1 MPNAP
6 SPTLKQLVEAIVQHE
21 GVEAVLVIGRDGLLV
36 DGRSGS
42 APVDLEALAA
52 HLPRVLSAVAA
63 LGGAVNGD
71 AQSQVG
77 AGGGRGDLVSTI
89 MEFEHGL
96 ALAAVLSSDA
106 SLLVLLSRG
115 SNAAPLL
122 YDLRRFR
129 GRIASII

>member
-1 MPNAP
+1 MPHA
-6 SPTLKQLVEAIVQHE
+6 PTLTQLVEAIVQHE

-42 APVDLEALAA
+42 VPVDLDALAA
-52 HLPRVLSAVAA
+52 HLPRVLDAVTA
-63 LGGAVNGD
+63 LGSAAGDGAPG
-71 AQSQVG
+71 QG
-77 AGGGRGDLVSTI
+77 ELVSTV
-89 MEFEHGL
+89 MEFEQGL

-106 SLLVLLSRG
+106 SLLVLLGRG
-115 SNAAPLL
+115 ANAAPLL

>member
-1 MPNAP
+1 MPHA
-6 SPTLKQLVEAIVQHE
+6 PTLTQLVEAIVQHE

-42 APVDLEALAA
+42 VPVDLDALAA
-52 HLPRVLSAVAA
+52 HLPRVLDAVTA
-63 LGGAVNGD
+63 LGSAAGD
-71 AQSQVG
+71 GPTGQG
-77 AGGGRGDLVSTI
+77 ELVSTV
-89 MEFEHGL
+89 MEFEQGL

-106 SLLVLLSRG
+106 SLLVLLGRG
-115 SNAAPLL
+115 ANAAPLL

>member
-1 MPNAP
+1 MPHA
-6 SPTLKQLVEAIVQHE
+6 PTLTQLVEAIVQHE

-42 APVDLEALAA
+42 APVDLDALAA
-52 HLPRVLSAVAA
+52 HLPRVLDAVAA
-63 LGGAVNGD
+63 LGGAVGD
-71 AQSQVG
+71 G
-77 AGGGRGDLVSTI
+77 ATGQGDLVSTV
-89 MEFEHGL
+89 MEFEQGL

-106 SLLVLLSRG
+106 SLLVLLGRG
-115 SNAAPLL
+115 ANAAPLL

>member
-1 MPNAP
+1 MPPAP

-42 APVDLEALAA
+42 SAVDLEALAA
-52 HLPRVLSAVAA
+52 HLPRVLTAVSL
-63 LGGAVNGD
+63 LGGAANADG
-71 AQSQVG
+71 QSQV
-77 AGGGRGDLVSTI
+77 GRGDLVSTI

-106 SLLVLLSRG
+106 SLLVLLSHG

>member
-1 MPNAP
+1 MQHT
-6 SPTLKQLVEAIVQHE
+6 PTLKQLVEAVVQHE

-36 DGRSGS
+36 DGRTGS
-42 APVDLEALAA
+42 SAVDLDALAA
-52 HLPRVLSAVAA
+52 HLPRVLNAATA
-63 LGGAVNGD
+63 LGGSASGD
-71 AQSQVG
+71 GQA
-77 AGGGRGDLVSTI
+77 AGGRGELVSTV

-96 ALAAVLSSDA
+96 ALAAVLSPEA
-106 SLLVLLSRG
+106 SLLVLLGRG

>member
-1 MPNAP
+1 MPHA
-6 SPTLKQLVEAIVQHE
+6 PTLTQLVEAIVQHE

-42 APVDLEALAA
+42 VPVDLDALAA
-52 HLPRVLSAVAA
+52 HLPRVLDAVTA
-63 LGGAVNGD
+63 LGSAARDGATG
-71 AQSQVG
+71 QG
-77 AGGGRGDLVSTI
+77 ELVSTV
-89 MEFEHGL
+89 MEFEQGL

-106 SLLVLLSRG
+106 SLLVLLGRG
-115 SNAAPLL
+115 ANAAPLL

>member
-1 MPNAP
+1 MPHAPPP

-52 HLPRVLSAVAA
+52 HLPRVLDAVAA
-63 LGGAVNGD
+63 LGAAVNGD
-71 AQSQVG
+71 AH
-77 AGGGRGDLVSTI
+77 GGRGDLVSTI
-89 MEFEHGL
+89 MEFEQGL

-129 GRIASII
+129 GHIASII

>member
-1 MPNAP
+1 MPPAP

-42 APVDLEALAA
+42 SAVDLDALAA
-52 HLPRVLSAVAA
+52 HLPRVLNAVSL
-63 LGGAVNGD
+63 LGGAANGD
-71 AQSQVG
+71 SQSQ
-77 AGGGRGDLVSTI
+77 GGRGDLVSTI

>member
-1 MPNAP
+1 MPPAP

-42 APVDLEALAA
+42 SAVDLEALAA
-52 HLPRVLSAVAA
+52 HLPRVLNAVSL
-63 LGGAVNGD
+63 LGGAANADG
-71 AQSQVG
+71 QSQV
-77 AGGGRGDLVSTI
+77 GRGDLVSTI

-106 SLLVLLSRG
+106 SLLVLLSHG

>member
-1 MPNAP
+1 MPHA
-6 SPTLKQLVEAIVQHE
+6 PTLTQLVEAIVQHE

-42 APVDLEALAA
+42 PPVDLDALAA
-52 HLPRVLSAVAA
+52 HLPRVLDAVTA
-63 LGGAVNGD
+63 LGGAAGD
-71 AQSQVG
+71 G
-77 AGGGRGDLVSTI
+77 ATGQGELVSTV
-89 MEFEHGL
+89 MEFEQGL

-106 SLLVLLSRG
+106 SLLVLLGRG
-115 SNAAPLL
+115 ANAAPLL

>member
-1 MPNAP
+1 MPHA
-6 SPTLKQLVEAIVQHE
+6 PTLKQLVEAIVQHE

-42 APVDLEALAA
+42 ASVDLDALAA
-52 HLPRVLSAVAA
+52 HLPRVLEAATA
-63 LGGAVNGD
+63 LGGATGD
-71 AQSQVG
+71 GIRS
-77 AGGGRGDLVSTI
+77 RGDLVSTI
-89 MEFEHGL
+89 MEFEQGL

-106 SLLVLLSRG
+106 SLLVILSRG
-115 SNAAPLL
+115 ANAAPLL

>member
-1 MPNAP
+1 MSH

-42 APVDLEALAA
+42 SAVDLDALAA
-52 HLPRVLSAVAA
+52 HLPRVLNAAAA
-63 LGGAVNGD
+63 LGGA
-71 AQSQVG
+71 
-77 AGGGRGDLVSTI
+77 AGRSGHDGRGELISTV
-89 MEFEHGL
+89 MEFEEGL

-106 SLLVLLSRG
+106 SLLVLLGRG
-115 SNAAPLL
+115 ANAGPLL

>member
-1 MPNAP
+1 MSHA
-6 SPTLKQLVEAIVQHE
+6 PTLKQLVEAIVQHE

-42 APVDLEALAA
+42 APVDLDALAA
-52 HLPRVLSAVAA
+52 HLPRVLDAVTA
-63 LGGAVNGD
+63 LGGAVSGD
-71 AQSQVG
+71 GRG
-77 AGGGRGDLVSTI
+77 AGGRGELVSTI

-106 SLLVLLSRG
+106 SLLVLLGRG
-115 SNAAPLL
+115 ANAAPLL

>member
-1 MPNAP
+1 MPHAP
-6 SPTLKQLVEAIVQHE
+6 APTLKQLVEAIVQHE

-42 APVDLEALAA
+42 ASVDLEALAA
-52 HLPRVLSAVAA
+52 HLPRVLSAAAA

-71 AQSQVG
+71 AAAQ
-77 AGGGRGDLVSTI
+77 GGRGDLVSTI
-89 MEFEHGL
+89 MEFEHSL
-96 ALAAVLSSDA
+96 ALAAVLSGDA
-106 SLLVLLSRG
+106 SLLVLMRRG

>member
-6 SPTLKQLVEAIVQHE
+6 SPTLKQLVEAVVQHE

-42 APVDLEALAA
+42 ASVDLDALAA
-52 HLPRVLSAVAA
+52 HLPRVLNAVAA

-71 AQSQVG
+71 AESQ
-77 AGGGRGDLVSTI
+77 GGRGDLVSTI

-129 GRIASII
+129 ARIASII

>member
-1 MPNAP
+1 MPHA
-6 SPTLKQLVEAIVQHE
+6 PTLTQLVEAIVQHE

-42 APVDLEALAA
+42 VPVDLDALAA
-52 HLPRVLSAVAA
+52 HLPRVLDAVTA
-63 LGGAVNGD
+63 LGSAAGDGATGR
-71 AQSQVG
+71 
-77 AGGGRGDLVSTI
+77 GGGQGDLVSAV
-89 MEFEHGL
+89 MEFEQGL

-106 SLLVLLSRG
+106 SLLVLLGRG
-115 SNAAPLL
+115 ANAAPLL

>member
-1 MPNAP
+1 MPPA
-6 SPTLKQLVEAIVQHE
+6 PTLKQLVEAIVQHE

-42 APVDLEALAA
+42 ESVDLESLAA
-52 HLPRVLSAVAA
+52 HLPRVLSAAAA
-63 LGGAVNGD
+63 LGGAVDGD
-71 AQSQVG
+71 SASAQ
-77 AGGGRGDLVSTI
+77 RGELISTV

-96 ALAAVLSSDA
+96 ALAAVLSADA
-106 SLLVLLSRG
+106 SLLVLLGRG
-115 SNAAPLL
+115 GNAGPLL

>member
-1 MPNAP
+1 MPPAP

-42 APVDLEALAA
+42 SAVDLEALAA
-52 HLPRVLSAVAA
+52 HLPRVLSAVSL
-63 LGGAVNGD
+63 LGGAANADG
-71 AQSQVG
+71 QSQV
-77 AGGGRGDLVSTI
+77 GRGDLVSTI

-96 ALAAVLSSDA
+96 ALAAVLSGDA
-106 SLLVLLSRG
+106 SLLVLLSHG

>member
-1 MPNAP
+1 MPPAP

-42 APVDLEALAA
+42 APVDLDALAA
-52 HLPRVLSAVAA
+52 HLPRVLDAVAA
-63 LGGAVNGD
+63 LGGAVGD
-71 AQSQVG
+71 G
-77 AGGGRGDLVSTI
+77 ATGQGDLVSTV
-89 MEFEHGL
+89 MEFEQGL

-106 SLLVLLSRG
+106 SLLVLLGRG
-115 SNAAPLL
+115 ANAAPLL

>member
-1 MPNAP
+1 MPPAP

-42 APVDLEALAA
+42 SAVDLDALAA
-52 HLPRVLSAVAA
+52 HLPRVLNAVGL
-63 LGGAVNGD
+63 LGGAANGD
-71 AQSQVG
+71 GQSQ
-77 AGGGRGDLVSTI
+77 GGRGDLVSTI

-106 SLLVLLSRG
+106 SLLVLLSSG

>member
-1 MPNAP
+1 MPHA
-6 SPTLKQLVEAIVQHE
+6 PTLTQLVEAIVQHE

-42 APVDLEALAA
+42 APVDLDALAA
-52 HLPRVLSAVAA
+52 HLPRVLDAVAA
-63 LGGAVNGD
+63 LGTAAGD
-71 AQSQVG
+71 G
-77 AGGGRGDLVSTI
+77 TTGRGDLVSTI
-89 MEFEHGL
+89 MEFEQGL

-106 SLLVLLSRG
+106 SLLVLLRRG
-115 SNAAPLL
+115 ANAAPLL

>member
-1 MPNAP
+1 MPHA
-6 SPTLKQLVEAIVQHE
+6 PTLTQLVEAIVQHE

-42 APVDLEALAA
+42 APVDLDALAA
-52 HLPRVLSAVAA
+52 HLPRVLDAVTA
-63 LGGAVNGD
+63 LGGAAGD
-71 AQSQVG
+71 G
-77 AGGGRGDLVSTI
+77 ATGQGELVSTV
-89 MEFEHGL
+89 MEFEQGL

-106 SLLVLLSRG
+106 SLLVLLGRG
-115 SNAAPLL
+115 ANAAPLL

>member
-1 MPNAP
+1 MPP

-36 DGRSGS
+36 DGRTGS
-42 APVDLEALAA
+42 TPVDLDALAA
-52 HLPRVLSAVAA
+52 HLPRVLNAATA
-63 LGGAVNGD
+63 LGGAISSDGKV
-71 AQSQVG
+71 
-77 AGGGRGDLVSTI
+77 GGRGELVSTI

-96 ALAAVLSSDA
+96 ALAAVLSPDA
-106 SLLVLLSRG
+106 SLLVLLGRG
-115 SNAAPLL
+115 ANAAPLL

>member
-1 MPNAP
+1 MPPAP
-6 SPTLKQLVEAIVQHE
+6 SPTLRQLVEAIVQHE

-42 APVDLEALAA
+42 SAVDLEALAA
-52 HLPRVLSAVAA
+52 HLPRVLSAVSL
-63 LGGAVNGD
+63 LGGAANGA

-77 AGGGRGDLVSTI
+77 RGDVVSTI

-106 SLLVLLSRG
+106 SLLVLLSHG
-115 SNAAPLL
+115 ANAAPLL